1 MTDIEKT
8 NEEIQQ
14 EPLAENASAVEETP
28 VASPEETAVAEPEA
42 TEVEQP
48 EAEAAAEQ
56 AAPAEPIAEEAPVAE
71 EAPAAEET
79 EAAEPVAAEE
89 EPEAQDEEMPEPMAD
104 EQGLDEESK
113 KYSNY
118 QTKEEII
125 ARLKEIVE
133 GEDEISRHEVEA
145 LKSNFY
151 RIQKQQS
158 EDAYKAYIDGGGDPD
173 AYMPAP
179 NTDEAAFK
187 DYMAAI
193 REKRAAQHEA
203 EVQTLEDN
211 YAKKLTI
218 IEKIK
223 EILATPDEVNKS
235 YNDFKAL
242 QQQWNEIKSVP
253 AEKATDLWKTY
264 QLHVEQ
270 FYDTLKLNN
279 EFRAYDFKKNLELK
293 TALCERAEK
302 LQEEEDVVS
311 ASRKLQQLHQ
321 EFREIGPVERDL
333 REGIWNRFKAAS
345 TIINKRHQEY
355 FESRKAQELENLEK
369 KSAICD
375 QVEGFELDSL
385 KTFADWNAISDKI
398 IALQAEWKTI
408 GFAPQKMNVK
418 IFERFRA
425 ACDNFFTR
433 KAEFFKSVRD
443 SLNNNLKLK
452 EELVAQAEA
461 LKDST
466 AWKETTDAIIA
477 LQKKW
482 KEIGTVPKKF
492 SDDVWNRFNA
502 ACDAFF
508 EAKKAANSSQRS
520 EQNENLQKKQAIIDE
535 LAAIDPATEE
545 GDYRPKL
552 RKAQEE
558 WNTIGH
564 VPYKV
569 KEDIY
574 KAFRAQMDRLYGAL
588 SERASRNRVSRFRD
602 EVRSGDGNKIRER
615 LLRQYDILK
624 NEIKTYENNLG
635 FLSLSSKSKSG
646 NALVEELNRK
656 VDKLRADLEEIRQK
670 IAALD
675 EKKD

>member
-28 VASPEETAVAEPEA
+28 VASPEETAVAEPVA

-89 EPEAQDEEMPEPMAD
+89 EPVAQDEEMPEPMAD
-104 EQGLDEESK
+104 EQDEESK

-133 GEDEISRHEVEA
+133 GEDEISRQEVEA

-552 RKAQEE
+552 RKAQED
-558 WNTIGH
+558 WNNIGH

>member
-104 EQGLDEESK
+104 EQDEESK

-133 GEDEISRHEVEA
+133 GEDEISRQEVEA

-179 NTDEAAFK
+179 NMDEAAFK

-398 IALQAEWKTI
+398 IALQSEWKTI

-558 WNTIGH
+558 WNAIGH

>member
-89 EPEAQDEEMPEPMAD
+89 EPVAQDEEMPEPMAD
-104 EQGLDEESK
+104 EQDEESK

-133 GEDEISRHEVEA
+133 GEDEISRQEVEA
-145 LKSNFY
+145 LKSN
-151 RIQKQQS
+151 
-158 EDAYKAYIDGGGDPD
+158 GGGDPD

-253 AEKATDLWKTY
+253 TEKATDLWKTY

-552 RKAQEE
+552 RKAQED
-558 WNTIGH
+558 WNNIGH

-602 EVRSGDGNKIRER
+602 EV
-615 LLRQYDILK
+615 

>member
-89 EPEAQDEEMPEPMAD
+89 EPVAQDEEMPEPMAD

-133 GEDEISRHEVEA
+133 GEDEISRQEVEA

-433 KAEFFKSVRD
+433 KAEFFKSVPD

-558 WNTIGH
+558 WNAIGH

>member
-89 EPEAQDEEMPEPMAD
+89 EPEAQDEEMPETMAD

-133 GEDEISRHEVEA
+133 GEDEISRQEVEA

-552 RKAQEE
+552 RKAQED
-558 WNTIGH
+558 WNNIGH

>member
-89 EPEAQDEEMPEPMAD
+89 EPVAQDEEMPEPMAD
-104 EQGLDEESK
+104 EQDEESK

-133 GEDEISRHEVEA
+133 GEDEISRQEVEA

-398 IALQAEWKTI
+398 IALQSEWKTI

-558 WNTIGH
+558 WNNIGH

>member
-89 EPEAQDEEMPEPMAD
+89 EPVAQDEEMPEPMAD
-104 EQGLDEESK
+104 EQDEESK

-133 GEDEISRHEVEA
+133 GEDEISRQEVEA

-535 LAAIDPATEE
+535 LAAIDPATEV

-552 RKAQEE
+552 RKAQED
-558 WNTIGH
+558 WNNIGH

>member
-104 EQGLDEESK
+104 EQDEESK

-333 REGIWNRFKAAS
+333 RESIWNRFKAAS

-558 WNTIGH
+558 WNAIGH

-569 KEDIY
+569 KEEIY

-656 VDKLRADLEEIRQK
+656 VDKLRADLKEIRQK
-670 IAALD
+670 IATLD

>member
-1 MTDIEKT
+1 
-8 NEEIQQ
+8 
-14 EPLAENASAVEETP
+14 LAENASAVEETP

-104 EQGLDEESK
+104 EQDEESK

-253 AEKATDLWKTY
+253 ADKATDLWKTY

-302 LQEEEDVVS
+302 LAEEEDVVS

-333 REGIWNRFKAAS
+333 RESIWNRFKAAS

-558 WNTIGH
+558 WNNIGH

-656 VDKLRADLEEIRQK
+656 VDKLRADLKEIRQK
-670 IAALD
+670 IATLD

>member
-89 EPEAQDEEMPEPMAD
+89 EPVAQDEEMPETMAD
-104 EQGLDEESK
+104 EQDEESK

-133 GEDEISRHEVEA
+133 GEDEISRQEVEA

-552 RKAQEE
+552 RKAQED
-558 WNTIGH
+558 WNNIGH

>member
-89 EPEAQDEEMPEPMAD
+89 EPVAQDEEMPEPMAD
-104 EQGLDEESK
+104 EQDEESK

-133 GEDEISRHEVEA
+133 GEDEISRQEVEA

-552 RKAQEE
+552 RKSQED
-558 WNTIGH
+558 WNNIGH

>member
-79 EAAEPVAAEE
+79 EVAEPVAAEE

-104 EQGLDEESK
+104 EQDEESK

-333 REGIWNRFKAAS
+333 RESIWNRFKAAS

-552 RKAQEE
+552 RKAQED
-558 WNTIGH
+558 WNNIGH

>member
-89 EPEAQDEEMPEPMAD
+89 EPVAQDEEMPEPMAD
-104 EQGLDEESK
+104 EQDEESK

-133 GEDEISRHEVEA
+133 GEDEISRQEVEA

-408 GFAPQKMNVK
+408 GCAPQKMNVK

-552 RKAQEE
+552 RKAQED
-558 WNTIGH
+558 WNNIGH

>member
-89 EPEAQDEEMPEPMAD
+89 EPVAQDEEMPEPMAD

-133 GEDEISRHEVEA
+133 GEDEISRQEVEA

-187 DYMAAI
+187 DYMVAI

-558 WNTIGH
+558 WNAIGH

>member
-71 EAPAAEET
+71 KAPAAEET

-104 EQGLDEESK
+104 EQDEESK

-418 IFERFRA
+418 IFEHFRA

-558 WNTIGH
+558 WNNIGH

>member
-28 VASPEETAVAEPEA
+28 VASPKETAVAEPEA

-104 EQGLDEESK
+104 EQDEESK

-552 RKAQEE
+552 RKAQED
-558 WNTIGH
+558 WNNIGH

>member
-104 EQGLDEESK
+104 EQDEESK

-133 GEDEISRHEVEA
+133 GEDEISRQEVEA

-552 RKAQEE
+552 RKAQED
-558 WNTIGH
+558 WNNIGH

-624 NEIKTYENNLG
+624 NEINTYENNLG

>member
-56 AAPAEPIAEEAPVAE
+56 TAPAEPIAEEAPV
-71 EAPAAEET
+71 AEET

-89 EPEAQDEEMPEPMAD
+89 EPVAQDEEMPETMAD
-104 EQGLDEESK
+104 EQDEESK

-133 GEDEISRHEVEA
+133 GEDEISRQEVEA

-552 RKAQEE
+552 RKAQED
-558 WNTIGH
+558 WNNIGH

>member
-104 EQGLDEESK
+104 EQDEESK

-133 GEDEISRHEVEA
+133 GEDEISHQEVEA

-552 RKAQEE
+552 RKAQED
-558 WNTIGH
+558 WNNIGH

>member
-133 GEDEISRHEVEA
+133 GEDEISRQEVEA

-552 RKAQEE
+552 RKAQED
-558 WNTIGH
+558 WNNIGH

>member
-28 VASPEETAVAEPEA
+28 VASPEETAVAEPQA

-89 EPEAQDEEMPEPMAD
+89 EPVAQDEEMPEPMAD
-104 EQGLDEESK
+104 EQGMDEESK

-133 GEDEISRHEVEA
+133 GEDEISRQEVEA

-558 WNTIGH
+558 WNNIGH

>member
-89 EPEAQDEEMPEPMAD
+89 EPVAQDEEMPEPMAD
-104 EQGLDEESK
+104 EQDEESK

-133 GEDEISRHEVEA
+133 GEDEISRQEVEA

-558 WNTIGH
+558 WNSIGH

>member
-104 EQGLDEESK
+104 EQDEESK

-133 GEDEISRHEVEA
+133 GEDEISRQEVEA

-558 WNTIGH
+558 WNNIGH

>member
-28 VASPEETAVAEPEA
+28 VASPEETAVAEPQA

-89 EPEAQDEEMPEPMAD
+89 EPVAQDEEMPEPMAD

-133 GEDEISRHEVEA
+133 GEDEISRQEVEA

-552 RKAQEE
+552 RKAQED
-558 WNTIGH
+558 WNNIGH

>member
-1 MTDIEKT
+1 
-8 NEEIQQ
+8 
-14 EPLAENASAVEETP
+14 
-28 VASPEETAVAEPEA
+28 
-42 TEVEQP
+42 
-48 EAEAAAEQ
+48 
-56 AAPAEPIAEEAPVAE
+56 
-71 EAPAAEET
+71 
-79 EAAEPVAAEE
+79 
-89 EPEAQDEEMPEPMAD
+89 MAD
-104 EQGLDEESK
+104 EQDEESK

>member
-1 MTDIEKT
+1 MH
-8 NEEIQQ
+8 
-14 EPLAENASAVEETP
+14 PLLCRFLRVCTYKP
-28 VASPEETAVAEPEA
+28 QA

-89 EPEAQDEEMPEPMAD
+89 EPVAQDEEMPEPMAD
-104 EQGLDEESK
+104 EQGMDEESK

-133 GEDEISRHEVEA
+133 GEDEISRQEVEA

-558 WNTIGH
+558 WNNIGH

>member
-42 TEVEQP
+42 SEVEQP

-104 EQGLDEESK
+104 EQDEESK

-520 EQNENLQKKQAIIDE
+520 EQNENLLKKQAIIDE

-552 RKAQEE
+552 RKAQED
-558 WNTIGH
+558 WNNIGH

>member
-1 MTDIEKT
+1 
-8 NEEIQQ
+8 
-14 EPLAENASAVEETP
+14 
-28 VASPEETAVAEPEA
+28 
-42 TEVEQP
+42 
-48 EAEAAAEQ
+48 
-56 AAPAEPIAEEAPVAE
+56 
-71 EAPAAEET
+71 
-79 EAAEPVAAEE
+79 
-89 EPEAQDEEMPEPMAD
+89 MAD
-104 EQGLDEESK
+104 EQDEESK

-133 GEDEISRHEVEA
+133 GEDEISRQEVEA

-158 EDAYKAYIDGGGDPD
+158 EEAYKAYIDGGGDPD

-552 RKAQEE
+552 RKAQED
-558 WNTIGH
+558 WNNIGH

>member
-89 EPEAQDEEMPEPMAD
+89 EPVAQDEEMPEPMAD
-104 EQGLDEESK
+104 EQDEESK

-133 GEDEISRHEVEA
+133 GEDEISRQEVEA

-179 NTDEAAFK
+179 NTDEVAFK

-535 LAAIDPATEE
+535 LAAIDPVTEE

-552 RKAQEE
+552 RKAQED
-558 WNTIGH
+558 WNNIGH

>member
-89 EPEAQDEEMPEPMAD
+89 EPVAQDEEMPEPMAD
-104 EQGLDEESK
+104 EQGMDEESK

-133 GEDEISRHEVEA
+133 GEDEISRQEVEA

-398 IALQAEWKTI
+398 IALQSEWKTI

-425 ACDNFFTR
+425 ACDNYFTR

-552 RKAQEE
+552 RKAQED
-558 WNTIGH
+558 WNNIGH

>member
-28 VASPEETAVAEPEA
+28 VASPEETAVAEPET

-89 EPEAQDEEMPEPMAD
+89 EPVAQDEEMPEPMAD
-104 EQGLDEESK
+104 EQDEESK

-133 GEDEISRHEVEA
+133 GEDEISRQEVEA

-223 EILATPDEVNKS
+223 EILASPDEVNKS

-558 WNTIGH
+558 WNNIGH

>member
-79 EAAEPVAAEE
+79 EVAEPVAAEE

-104 EQGLDEESK
+104 EQDEESK

-333 REGIWNRFKAAS
+333 RESIWNRFKAAS

-558 WNTIGH
+558 WNNIGH

>member
-89 EPEAQDEEMPEPMAD
+89 ETVAQDEEMPEPMAD

-133 GEDEISRHEVEA
+133 GEDEISRQEVEA

-552 RKAQEE
+552 RKAQED
-558 WNTIGH
+558 WNNIGH

>member
-56 AAPAEPIAEEAPVAE
+56 AAPVEPIAEEAPVAE

-89 EPEAQDEEMPEPMAD
+89 EPVAQDEEMPEPMAD
-104 EQGLDEESK
+104 EQDEESK

-133 GEDEISRHEVEA
+133 GEDEISRQEVEA

-158 EDAYKAYIDGGGDPD
+158 EDAYKSYIDGGGDPD

-552 RKAQEE
+552 RKAQED
-558 WNTIGH
+558 WNNIGH

>member
-104 EQGLDEESK
+104 EQDEESK

-552 RKAQEE
+552 RKAQED
-558 WNTIGH
+558 WNNIGH

>member
-56 AAPAEPIAEEAPVAE
+56 AAPAGPIAEEAPVAE
-71 EAPAAEET
+71 EAPAEET
-79 EAAEPVAAEE
+79 EVAEPVAAEE

-104 EQGLDEESK
+104 EQDEESK

-253 AEKATDLWKTY
+253 ADKATDLWKTY

>member
-104 EQGLDEESK
+104 EQDEESK

-253 AEKATDLWKTY
+253 ADKATDLWKTY

-302 LQEEEDVVS
+302 LAEEEDVVS

-333 REGIWNRFKAAS
+333 RESIWNRFKAAS

-558 WNTIGH
+558 WNNIGH

-656 VDKLRADLEEIRQK
+656 VDKLRADLKEIRQK
-670 IAALD
+670 IATLD